1 MDRDP
6 VGLGFLDPT
15 RFAAKT
21 QILWLLD
28 SLGFPW
34 ILSSEYRLINGLR
47 GTGEQKFF
55 TPLLP
60 WRGSP
65 ETGSDGRGRTEGQDC
80 SSGKLTSLSD
90 FPQLIVFEA
99 LPLGRLSGS

>member
-1 MDRDP
+1 LAR
-6 VGLGFLDPT
+6 LGFLGLGHFAREDP
-15 RFAAKT
+15 
-21 QILWLLD
+21 ISWLLD

-34 ILSSEYRLINGLR
+34 ILSSESRLINGLR
-47 GTGEQKFF
+47 GKSEQKFF